1 MHADLKWLAENVSEW
16 GGTYSFKHIFLEDG
30 MADYSSVPDDVVL
43 RTFTRDQWQAARDEL
58 ISPFSSPEE
67 DEAWQA
73 AEKRMDII
81 GHNGGTGEHYSEPMD
96 DNCPAARIGDLGN
109 QAHNLGCD
117 YQNNEDL
124 SDELSKV
131 AIMLW
136 DLAKKSETSA
146 QATDKQKRYQDSAV
160 EDWID
165 EAARTFTAEEF
176 RGAMRFTIGMYNRRM
191 GKKDDLISEIEK
203 IRDYATRWLEVE
215 QGR

>member
-1 MHADLKWLAENVSEW
+1 MSIREEM
-16 GGTYSFKHIFLEDG
+16 EE
-30 MADYSSVPDDVVL
+30 L
-43 RTFTRDQWQAARDEL
+43 RHLRDKAARNEL
-58 ISPFSSPEE
+58 ENQFSSLEE

-73 AEKRMDII
+73 AEKRMDAI
-81 GHNGGTGEHYSEPMD
+81 GHNGGTGDHYSEPMD
-96 DNCPAARIGDLGN
+96 DNCPAARIGELGN

-136 DLAKKSETSA
+136 DLSKKSETRS
-146 QATDKQKRYQDSAV
+146 QATDKQKRYQDSAG

-176 RGAMRFTIGMYNRRM
+176 RGAMRFTIGKYNRRM

-215 QGR
+215 QGQ

>member
-1 MHADLKWLAENVSEW
+1 MHADLIWLVEHEPQWAMDNQGYMIIRRKNSPCYVKNAEV
-16 GGTYSFKHIFLEDG
+16 DG
-30 MADYSSVPDDVVL
+30 ENLYKRYPA
-43 RTFTRDQWQAARDEL
+43 FTKAQHQAARTLLED
-58 ISPFSSPEE
+58 PFNSLEE
-67 DEAWQA
+67 DEAWA
-73 AEKRMDII
+73 EAEKRMDII

-96 DNCPAARIGDLGN
+96 DNCPAARIGELGN

-146 QATDKQKRYQDSAV
+146 QATDKQKRYQDTAG

-165 EAARTFTAEEF
+165 EAARTFTPEEF
-176 RGAMRFTIGMYNRRM
+176 RGAMRFSIGKYNRAWARRT
-191 GKKDDLISEIEK
+191 I
-203 IRDYATRWLEVE
+203 
-215 QGR
+215 